1 MSRFGSITQD
11 VKADALNTS
20 LDNIA
25 VGASFLGT
33 WVSTL
38 GVVGLQWAVS
48 ADQNM
53 TVCVEEASSNAD
65 ASASG
70 YDVRYCFDYISSKG
84 GRGETVQ
91 ATMSYWRLKVTN
103 VGFATATAVNIS
115 GVLCPIAVPLP
126 SGLSADGRL
135 KSECHISDQLDRH
148 IAINPTSEMPVAPVP
163 RLVGTAFIGTTIDPN
178 FWDGTDVSA
187 NGTVAQTGGIVSV
200 DVTADADSYAKITSV
215 RSGRF
220 VAGSAMKFA
229 GGYDFKTA
237 ATAGNLRRAG
247 VYDDNDGF
255 FFQLNGTTFSI
266 GSRIGASDSLV
277 NSGSF
282 NGVYGSTW
290 SPTAGTYYKLSIEYS
305 PLAVFWLVNGE
316 LLHQISGAGQS
327 ATMTLPIQFE
337 NTNTGAV
344 AIIEFDCVG
353 AYIAREGE
361 LITNGTFEYVAGV
374 TTKILKYG
382 AGVLQRVVVTDTG
395 VGTIKLYDALSAV
408 AGKEITYIDQSKT
421 SGTMTFMAPF
431 STGLYLVTTGAA
443 ALATIIYE

>member
-1 MSRFGSITQD
+1 MSQFGSITQD
-11 VKADALNTS
+11 VKADADNTS
-20 LDNIA
+20 EDNLA
-25 VGASFLGT
+25 VDAVFKGE

-38 GVVGLQWAVS
+38 GVVGLQWAVN

-53 TVCVEEASSNAD
+53 TVCVEEAASNAD
-65 ASASG
+65 DGDDA
-70 YDVRYCFDYISSKG
+70 YDIQYCFDYISSKG

-91 ATMSYWRLKVTN
+91 ATMAFWRLKVTN

-115 GVLCPIAVPLP
+115 GVLCPIAVPMP
-126 SGLSADGRL
+126 SGLSEDGRV
-135 KSECHISDQLDRH
+135 KVEAHISDELDRH
-148 IAINPTSEMPVAPVP
+148 IAINPTNEMPVSPVP
-163 RLVGTAFIGTTIDPN
+163 RLVGTAFIGTTLDPN

-187 NGTVAQTGGIVSV
+187 GGTVAQTGGIVSV
-200 DVTADADSYAKITSV
+200 DVTATADSYAKTLSQ

-220 VAGSAMKFA
+220 VAGSAMNFA
-229 GGYDFKTA
+229 GGFNFKTA
-237 ATAGNLRRAG
+237 ATANNLRRAG

-266 GSRIGASDSLV
+266 GSRIGASDTLV

-290 SPTAGTYYKLSIEYS
+290 VPVAGTYYKLSIEYT
-305 PLAVFWLVNGE
+305 PLAVFWIVNGK
-316 LLHQISGAGQS
+316 LLHKISGAGQS

-361 LITNGTFEYVAGV
+361 LITNGTFHYINGAE
-374 TTKILKYG
+374 TTVLKYG
-382 AGVLQRVVVTDTG
+382 AGVLQRVVITDTANASL
-395 VGTIKLYDALSAV
+395 TMYDGLSAV
-408 AGKEITYIDQSKT
+408 AGTEITLIDSSKT
-421 SGTMTFMAPF
+421 SGSMEFNAPF
-431 STGLYLVTTGAA
+431 STGLYIVATAGIV
-443 ALATIIYE
+443 ATIIYE